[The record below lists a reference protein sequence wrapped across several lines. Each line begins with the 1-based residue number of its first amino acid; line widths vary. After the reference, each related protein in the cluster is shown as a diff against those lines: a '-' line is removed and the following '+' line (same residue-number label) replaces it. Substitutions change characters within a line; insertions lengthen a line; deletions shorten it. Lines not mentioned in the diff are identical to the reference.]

1 MVRILLVVVRQMG
14 SQEERASLEEEAFT
28 VASAPGKVL
37 LTGAYLVLER
47 PNAGL
52 VVSTSARFYAIA
64 KPISS
69 TADEKSWAWSWADI
83 VVVSPQLSKKTAYKL
98 SLRNFT
104 LRNVSSSA
112 KDGNLFVEKALELAI
127 GGAYAI
133 CQEKQKEQNFKKIL
147 LKGLQVTI
155 LGSND
160 FYSYRK
166 HIETKGLPLTSS
178 TLSSLPHFSPI
189 TFNSIGDSTADIQVP
204 EVAKT
209 GLGSSAA
216 MTSAVVAS
224 VLHYL
229 GAVQLTSS
237 SWQDPEG
244 LETVHAISQAAHSL
258 AQGKIGSGFDVSA
271 AVFGSQRYVRFSQ
284 QVLSSTQDSS
294 KYMPMSEVAVSLL
307 NERWDT
313 ERQEFALPPLLQLIV
328 GEPGFGGSHTPSMVG
343 AIQRWRKAD
352 PQKAEAVWTEL
363 GQFNTD
369 VERGLFS
376 LKTLAKDHVQEYES
390 ALECCDD
397 STAEQWKEKVKGE
410 VHRLVVDALLVTR
423 HAFLKVRALL
433 QKMGEAAGVPVEPP
447 PQTALLDA
455 TMNMEGVL
463 FAGVPGAGGYDA
475 AFAITLRLPSR
486 NRVEKLWSRQ
496 GVLALCVVE
505 DARGV
510 QIEDMD
516 PREQSAAAALHDLT
530 LES

>member
-1 MVRILLVVVRQMG
+1 MD
-14 SQEERASLEEEAFT
+14 SQEERASSDEASI

-37 LTGAYLVLER
+37 LTGAYLVLEQ

-52 VVSTSARFYAIA
+52 VISTSARFFAIA
-64 KPISS
+64 KPIYS
-69 TADEKSWAWSWADI
+69 TVDEESWSWTWTDVI
-83 VVVSPQLSKKTAYKL
+83 VLSPQLSKKTVYKL

-104 LRNVSSSA
+104 LQNVSSSI

-133 CQEKQKEQNFKKIL
+133 SQDKQDQQNFKKIL
-147 LKGLQVTI
+147 LKGLQITI

-166 HIETKGLPLTSS
+166 HIETKGLPLTNS

-189 TFNSIGDSTADIQVP
+189 TFNSVLESSASIQVP

-229 GAVQLTSS
+229 GAVQLPCSS
-237 SWQDPEG
+237 DLAGQDSIAAG

-271 AVFGSQRYVRFSQ
+271 AVFGSQRYVRFSP
-284 QVLSSTQDSS
+284 QVLSSTQDGS
-294 KYMPMSEVAVSLL
+294 KFLPLPEVVRSLL
-307 NERWDT
+307 SEQWDAK
-313 ERQEFALPPLLQLIV
+313 RQEFALPPLLQLIV

-343 AIQRWRKAD
+343 AIQRWRKTH
-352 PQKAEAVWTEL
+352 PQKAEALWSEL
-363 GQFNTD
+363 GQCNMD
-369 VERGLFS
+369 VERGLSS
-376 LKTLAKDHVQEYES
+376 LKMLAKDHLHEYGNAIE
-390 ALECCDD
+390 ACDD
-397 STAEQWKEKVKGE
+397 STAEQWKEKCKGDT
-410 VHRLVVDALLVTR
+410 HLLVLEALLATR
-423 HAFLKVRALL
+423 CAFLKVRALL
-433 QKMGEAAGVPVEPP
+433 RQMGEAAGVPVEPP
-447 PQTALLDA
+447 PQTTLLDA

-475 AFAITLRLPSR
+475 VFAITLGLSARD
-486 NRVEKLWSRQ
+486 RVEKMWSQQ

-505 DARGV
+505 DPHGV
-510 QIEDMD
+510 QLEDSD
-516 PREQSAAAALHDLT
+516 PRQSVTTKLHGLR